1 MASSSSQIPT
11 GWNPKNLS
19 VVKDKSFGVIPC
31 RLAKGEWGV
40 FLIQQRAGH
49 WCFCKGH
56 PEVTDKSER
65 EAACRELKE
74 ETNMEVK
81 RFLFEDTVQEM
92 YGFEYNKKTWKD
104 KTVEYWLAEVKDD
117 TIVKLQVEE
126 VQGCKWMPA
135 GEVHTQMT
143 FPQAKELSKLVAEK
157 LANYKLE

>member
-1 MASSSSQIPT
+1 MASGSSQTPT

-19 VVKDKSFGVIPC
+19 VVKDKSLGIIPC
-31 RLAKGEWGV
+31 RFTKGVWEV

-92 YGFEYNKKTWKD
+92 YGFEYRKKTWKD

-117 TIVKLQVEE
+117 TIIKLQDEE
-126 VQGCKWMPA
+126 VQSCKWMPA
-135 GEVHTQMT
+135 GDTHTQMT
-143 FPQAKELSKLVAEK
+143 FPQAKVLSKLVADK
-157 LANYKLE
+157 LANLHA